1 MKKLLRVCVA
11 VGLALGLFL
20 LIGCGDDKGAGVGPN
35 VVTPNSSSNALNG
48 EWKLLKEAS
57 SGQSLVGTVWRLSA
71 IVDVAGDAV
80 APAPAQVSNSD
91 KSYTLEFKE
100 DGTLTT
106 YSLKNQFH
114 GTYTVESRGNDD
126 VYKISIADFYGPE
139 INEDRS
145 LWRDVL
151 PNVTSFAVQENDP
164 ATYGRSLKLFY
175 NENASARYLLFR
187 VWGDIGIESDPVGST
202 CLDGV
207 GLSKKNCGD
216 GGGPFGQRSGDGD
229 TVTVVSG
236 R

>member
-11 VGLALGLFL
+11 VGLALGVFL
-20 LIGCGDDKGAGVGPN
+20 LVGCGDDKGGGVGPN
-35 VVTPNSSSNALNG
+35 VVTPPVGSGNALNG

-80 APAPAQVSNSD
+80 APAPIQVNAAD
-91 KSYTLEFKE
+91 VSYTLKFKE

-106 YSLKNQFH
+106 YSAKNRYQ
-114 GTYTVESRGNDD
+114 GTYTVESRGSDD
-126 VYKISIADFYGPE
+126 IYKISIADFYGTKVA
-139 INEDRS
+139 EDGA

-151 PNVTSFAVQENDP
+151 PNITAFAVQENDP
-164 ATYGRSLKLFY
+164 ATYGGSLKLFY
-175 NENASARYLLFR
+175 DNNAKYLLFR
-187 VWGDIGIESDPVGST
+187 VLSDLAENGCGGD
-202 CLDGV
+202 
-207 GLSKKNCGD
+207 GLFKKNCGID
-216 GGGPFGQRSGDGD
+216 GSLRSGDGD

>member
-20 LIGCGDDKGAGVGPN
+20 CVGCGDDKRGGVGPD
-35 VVTPNSSSNALNG
+35 VVTPPVSSGNALNG

-71 IVDVAGDAV
+71 IVDIATDAV
-80 APAPAQVSNSD
+80 AAAPVQVNAAD
-91 KSYTLEFKE
+91 VSYTLKFKE

-106 YSLKNQFH
+106 YSARNRYQ

-126 VYKISIADFYGPE
+126 VYKINIADFYGTK
-139 INEDRS
+139 INEDGA
-145 LWRDVL
+145 LWHDIL
-151 PNVTSFAVQENDP
+151 PNVTSFAVNENDP
-164 ATYGRSLKLFY
+164 ATYGGPSLKLFY
-175 NENASARYLLFR
+175 DNATKYLLYR
-187 VWGDIGIESDPVGST
+187 VLSDLAENGCGGD
-202 CLDGV
+202 
-207 GLSKKNCGD
+207 GLFKKNCGV
-216 GGGPFGQRSGDGD
+216 GGSLRSDAGD